1 MKKSM
6 LFGNIPGDPRTSGSK
21 KNSLKALVLKELYMN
36 GCKSIPELSK
46 IVHMSTP
53 TITRAIDELI
63 TNGFLVEE
71 GIGNSSGGRRPNLY
85 GLNPPAR
92 YILGVD
98 ISRYHIRLGL
108 FNFVNQPVGEIKVI
122 DEGLEVSKDF
132 MKSLKDAVNN
142 FIKDSGIDKNRLM
155 GIGIALPGLI
165 DLHTGISYSYL
176 QDEKPAT
183 IQFENIFEYPVF
195 VENDTKVMALGE
207 QAFGMAQ
214 GKQNVLCLN
223 IGSGIGLGM
232 ILNGKLYKG
241 NSGFSGEFG
250 HIQVEPYGQLCY
262 CGKIGCLETLASG
275 STMIKRARKEISNGA
290 TTIIRSMVNNDLNKI
305 TIETVLDAAQHGDQ
319 FAIGI
324 LSEIGEH
331 LGRGIAVLIH
341 LFNPELIIIG
351 GDLTKAE
358 NYIVDPIQQNLN
370 KYTIAKIRRDA
381 HISTSSL
388 GPNAGLMGTV
398 ALVMNKVFQQQGVQS
413 S

>member
-1 MKKSM
+1 M
-6 LFGNIPGDPRTSGSK
+6 LFGHSAGDPRTNGSK
-21 KNSLKALVLKELYMN
+21 KSTLKLLILKELYQN

-46 IVHMSTP
+46 IIHMSTP

-63 TNGFLVEE
+63 ESGFLAEE
-71 GIGNSSGGRRPNLY
+71 GIGSSSGGRRPNLY

-92 YILGVD
+92 YVLGVD
-98 ISRYHIRLGL
+98 VGRHSIRLGL
-108 FNFVNQPVGEIKVI
+108 FNFSNQPVVDIKVI
-122 DEGLEVSKDF
+122 PEGLEVSKDF
-132 MKSLKDAVNN
+132 IQSLKGAVNT
-142 FIKDSGIDKNRLM
+142 FIDESGIDKTRLM

-183 IQFENIFEYPVF
+183 IQFENIFDYPVF

-207 QAFGMAQ
+207 RAFGLAQ

-250 HIQVEPYGQLCY
+250 HIQVAPEGKLCY

-275 STMIKRARKEISNGA
+275 TTMIKRARKEISEGA
-290 TTIIRSMVNNDLNKI
+290 ITAIHSMVGGDLNQI
-305 TIETVLDAAQHGDQ
+305 SIETVLTAAQHGDQ
-319 FAIGI
+319 FAIG
-324 LSEIGEH
+324 LLAGIGEH

-351 GDLTKAE
+351 GELTRAE

-370 KYTIAKIRRDA
+370 KFTIAKIRRDA
-381 HISTSSL
+381 QILTSGL
-388 GPNAGLMGTV
+388 GQNAGLMGTV
-398 ALVMNKVFQQQGVQS
+398 ALVMNKVFQEAEE
-413 S
+413 

>member
-6 LFGNIPGDPRTSGSK
+6 LFGNTKGDPRTNSSK
-21 KNSLKALVLKELYMN
+21 KSDLKLMILKELYQN
-36 GCKSIPELSK
+36 GRRSIPELSK
-46 IVHMSTP
+46 IIHMSTP

-63 TNGFLVEE
+63 VTEFLTEE

-85 GLNPPAR
+85 GLNPPAKFV
-92 YILGVD
+92 LGVD
-98 ISRYHIRLGL
+98 ISRHHIRLGI
-108 FNFVNQPVGEIKVI
+108 FNFSNQPVGEIKVI
-122 DEGLEVSKDF
+122 DEGLEVSTDF
-132 MKSLKDAVNN
+132 MKSLKGAVND
-142 FIKDSGIDKNRLM
+142 FIRNSGIDKTKLM

-183 IQFENIFEYPVF
+183 INFENFFDYPVF

-207 QAFGMAQ
+207 QAFGLAQ

-250 HIQVEPYGQLCY
+250 HIQVDPNGQLCY
-262 CGKIGCLETLASG
+262 CGKIGCLETMASG
-275 STMIKRARKEISNGA
+275 TTLVRRARKEIGDGA
-290 TTIIRSMVNNDLNKI
+290 TTIIRTMIGGDLSKI
-305 TIETVLDAAQHGDQ
+305 SIDIILSAAQRGDQ
-319 FAIGI
+319 FAIG
-324 LSEIGEH
+324 LLANIGEH
-331 LGRGIAVLIH
+331 LGRGIAILIH

-351 GDLTKAE
+351 GELTRAE

-381 HISTSSL
+381 QIVTSSL
-388 GPNAGLMGTV
+388 GQNAGLMGTV
-398 ALVMNKVFQQQGVQS
+398 AMVMNKVFQND
-413 S
+413 